1 MEEKSVF
8 EILDFVLDPEKTHCI
23 SEGIVLDCT
32 NVGTNIS
39 ESVKRVL
46 ATQNGKNQIIHIHDA
61 AVFSAYFGIP
71 RDEVKRPSWDKLSFD
86 EKVCKIKNDF
96 SNFFSNGGYTS
107 FTKIL

>member
-61 AVFSAYFGIP
+61 AVFSAYFGTP
-71 RDEVKRPSWDKLSFD
+71 KQDDKKLLWNKLSFC
-86 EKVCKIKNDF
+86 EKTTEVLNVF
-96 SNFFSNGGYTS
+96 SECGCIS